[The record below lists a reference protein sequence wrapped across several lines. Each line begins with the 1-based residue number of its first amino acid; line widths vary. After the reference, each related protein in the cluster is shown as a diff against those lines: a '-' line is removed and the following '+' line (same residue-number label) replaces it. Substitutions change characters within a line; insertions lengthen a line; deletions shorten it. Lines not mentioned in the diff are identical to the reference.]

1 MLMARGVSNFDIYAG
16 KVRIDGEVF
25 DIPVYAGNGVP
36 EVLLGRQWLKN
47 KRLLV
52 DMPLLLLTLGY

>member
-1 MLMARGVSNFDIYAG
+1 MLEKSELM
-16 KVRIDGEVF
+16 VRCLIF
-25 DIPVYAGNGVP
+25 LFVYAGNGVP